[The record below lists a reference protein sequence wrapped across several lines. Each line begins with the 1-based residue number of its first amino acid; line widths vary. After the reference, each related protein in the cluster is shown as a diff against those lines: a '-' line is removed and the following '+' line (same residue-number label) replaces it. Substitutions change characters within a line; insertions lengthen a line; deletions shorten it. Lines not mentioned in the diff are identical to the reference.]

1 LGYTTNQRSILFGY
15 LHHLLIQG
23 HHDLV
28 FSGVFIAEDVGGVGD
43 KGSGDT
49 TMVDVQTPLE
59 AFLTC
64 L

>member
-1 LGYTTNQRSILFGY
+1 LDTSIICWFRE
-15 LHHLLIQG
+15 
-23 HHDLV
+23 
-28 FSGVFIAEDVGGVGD
+28 FSGVFTVEDVGGAGD

-59 AFLTC
+59 AFLTS